1 MNNNTFANDKN
12 VINEITDEL
21 LSKVS
26 GGYEK
31 ESTNSLEHM
40 TVKLTEEEVNLINQ
54 KYNVDLK
61 PDVPYTLEF
70 LRQIIK

>member
-1 MNNNTFANDKN
+1 
-12 VINEITDEL
+12 
-21 LSKVS
+21 
-26 GGYEK
+26 
-31 ESTNSLEHM
+31 M